1 MIKFGVKRILFL
13 FTVFSVIISCSKKA
27 DKQTII
33 VKNTD
38 SVKSET
44 VVFLNYG
51 MIIPGYALE
60 IDSVKTKKFGFIIKN
75 VAGCEVT
82 DALLDSIK
90 TNNEASDLKM
100 KTKYGNN
107 WQLDFEKNAKLKL
120 GIPNIE

>member
-13 FTVFSVIISCSKKA
+13 FSVFSVIISCIKKA

-38 SVKSET
+38 SIKSET

-82 DALLDSIK
+82 DALLYRIK
-90 TNNEASDLKM
+90 TNNETSNLKM
-100 KTKYGNN
+100 KTRYGNN
-107 WQLDFEKNAKLKL
+107 WQLDFEKTAKMKL

>member
-13 FTVFSVIISCSKKA
+13 FTVFSVIISCIKKA
-27 DKQTII
+27 DKQTILVNNTNS
-33 VKNTD
+33 VKN
-38 SVKSET
+38 ET

-90 TNNEASDLKM
+90 TNNEASNLKM
-100 KTKYGNN
+100 KTKYGKN
-107 WQLDFEKNAKLKL
+107 WQLDFEKTAKMKL

>member
-13 FTVFSVIISCSKKA
+13 FSVFSVIISCIKKA

-33 VKNTD
+33 VNNTD

-82 DALLDSIK
+82 DALLDRIK

-107 WQLDFEKNAKLKL
+107 WQQDFEKTAKLKL